1 MDSSIKEDVK
11 VEDVIKLLE
20 KITNTTA
27 KLDNDK
33 YIFEKK
39 LTQQPKIEPKVSG
52 KPQISRKPQA
62 PFSISLRFSRIEEI
76 LNTLSNK
83 RITEDNKY
91 EFYDD
96 KHYELLVRRQ
106 NTAKL
111 LNSITEKKEVIIFLE
126 DKYNKLKYEISPISD
141 EYLLWII
148 LQQIKQNIYTNL
160 SIGNRQNWPIK
171 QPEDSHEI
179 NVFDYLKQ
187 TSNSYLTLKII
198 ADKKLSLKDFDNLT
212 YTFLF
217 QIAYNNTDLIF
228 YPETYLEKNPIK
240 RNSSKDEIDPPKRL
254 YNNDLIQHYLL
265 AVSAKDPVVIFL
277 SHYHVIEHFFE
288 SVFYDYLNQEIK
300 KIITNPG
307 FSYNREKDINKLISM
322 VKDSLSAINGDST
335 FKESEALKI
344 CLTTYIDLDE
354 LVADITQVD
363 PKLLDYYTSKQVSFS
378 RDTTI
383 NFNNSNQ
390 QKIYE
395 QLANRIYKT
404 RNAIVHSKERI
415 KEKAYKDKY
424 TPFVDDSVLFREI
437 PLIQLIS
444 EKIIF
449 KTSEEFKI

>member
-1 MDSSIKEDVK
+1 
-11 VEDVIKLLE
+11 
-20 KITNTTA
+20 
-27 KLDNDK
+27 
-33 YIFEKK
+33 
-39 LTQQPKIEPKVSG
+39 
-52 KPQISRKPQA
+52 
-62 PFSISLRFSRIEEI
+62 
-76 LNTLSNK
+76 
-83 RITEDNKY
+83 
-91 EFYDD
+91 
-96 KHYELLVRRQ
+96 
-106 NTAKL
+106 
-111 LNSITEKKEVIIFLE
+111 
-126 DKYNKLKYEISPISD
+126 
-141 EYLLWII
+141 
-148 LQQIKQNIYTNL
+148 
-160 SIGNRQNWPIK
+160 
-171 QPEDSHEI
+171 
-179 NVFDYLKQ
+179 
-187 TSNSYLTLKII
+187 
-198 ADKKLSLKDFDNLT
+198 
-212 YTFLF
+212 
-217 QIAYNNTDLIF
+217 
-228 YPETYLEKNPIK
+228 
-240 RNSSKDEIDPPKRL
+240 
-254 YNNDLIQHYLL
+254 LL